1 MVSKPEVVVDGIAM
15 PEGPVWCDDGT
26 LVCTS
31 VTDAKLWRI
40 WPEQGRKEE
49 LCDTEGGANSAALAS
64 DGGFVITQNGGIDFH
79 ALQVAG
85 DWAKPRYVSPGLQR
99 MLPDRTVVRL
109 VHGMQAPN
117 DLVVAPDGTVYFT
130 DPWPMLQ
137 PREEPSS
144 RVMAYEPDGSLRV
157 VADGFVF
164 CNGIVI
170 DGDGH
175 LVVTEANG
183 LMRVFSDGTKEW
195 IIENLSD
202 QHAADGLAVDMNGV
216 LYLAGSLDHGI
227 RVVDGDREVDFWPI
241 PGDGATTN
249 CCFGGP
255 DGTWMFATDGLP
267 GQVVVWH
274 DLPTPGKALTPW
286 PAAPA

>member
-85 DWAKPRYVSPGLQR
+85 DGRSRGTSPPASSGCSRTGRSCASCRACRPPTISSSHPTARCISPIPGRCSSRGRSPRR
-99 MLPDRTVVRL
+99 
-109 VHGMQAPN
+109 
-117 DLVVAPDGTVYFT
+117 
-130 DPWPMLQ
+130 
-137 PREEPSS
+137 
-144 RVMAYEPDGSLRV
+144 RVMAYEPDGSLRT

-170 DGDGH
+170 DGDGE

-202 QHAADGLAVDMNGV
+202 QHAADGLAVDVNGV

-241 PGDGATTN
+241 PGEGATTN

-255 DGTWMFATDGLP
+255 MARGCSPPTDSPARLSCGTTSRRLER
-267 GQVVVWH
+267 H
-274 DLPTPGKALTPW
+274 
-286 PAAPA
+286 